1 MNKELEKQ
9 DLLTKVK
16 MTMLYAAK
24 TGMYE
29 KEAQEIIAL
38 CADEAI
44 EAANDRKHNQPHND
58 RAEQQ
63 DYGMFLA
70 TKAIEKRLK

>member
-1 MNKELEKQ
+1 MNKELIEKQ

-16 MTMLYAAK
+16 MTMLYASK

-29 KEAQEIIAL
+29 KEAQEIIEL

-44 EAANDRKHNQPHND
+44 DAVDEYAKSFDAGIHLIGVVN
-58 RAEQQ
+58 
-63 DYGMFLA
+63 
-70 TKAIEKRLK
+70 AIERRMK

>member
-1 MNKELEKQ
+1 MLAKIKRS
-9 DLLTKVK
+9 
-16 MTMLYAAK
+16 MLYAAK

-44 EAANDRKHNQPHND
+44 DAGEDA
-58 RAEQQ
+58 
-63 DYGMFLA
+63 DYIGNNLSRSIA
-70 TKAIEKRLK
+70 TYSTAIRNRMK